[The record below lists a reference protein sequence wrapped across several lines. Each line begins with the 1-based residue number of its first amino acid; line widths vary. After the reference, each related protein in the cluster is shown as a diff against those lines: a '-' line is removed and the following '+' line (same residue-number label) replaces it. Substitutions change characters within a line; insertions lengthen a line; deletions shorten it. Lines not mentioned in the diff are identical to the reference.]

1 MGFVRKMVVGS
12 KKGKAINTCKLV
24 ERKGLV
30 ALRVAAIRTSSGH
43 RVYCC
48 TYPLFSFSLQ
58 YLESNMA
65 EGVAPAG
72 AIKSVKVYRDSL
84 ERRKGRS

>member
-1 MGFVRKMVVGS
+1 MSKERHWPVV
-12 KKGKAINTCKLV
+12 
-24 ERKGLV
+24 
-30 ALRVAAIRTSSGH
+30 LRVAVIRMHAHQVVTVCTAV
-43 RVYCC
+43 R
-48 TYPLFSFSLQ
+48 TYPLVSFSLQ